1 MDELKFWSFKGR
13 VTRGM
18 YALFGFVGVAAKYN
32 LDRLFALHYGM
43 QWYFWNYW
51 RVLEPNTEP
60 SRLLQTQKTF
70 FAILVIS
77 ALPFIWLGVTMTVKR
92 LRDAGQSRALALLF
106 FAPFVNLLFFAVLCI
121 LPSVDALT
129 FDEQAKLSRR
139 GQSSKRAYWPE
150 SALGSAAVAV
160 LLSVLSSGS
169 LGALIAWI
177 DLRFFGIY
185 GYTLFI
191 GVPIVMGYLSVWV
204 YSQSHDVSDGKAVTL
219 ATLSVAVAAVG
230 LLALAV
236 EGAICLVMAAPISWL
251 LALFGASLAKSI
263 HNPPELVRNTY
274 VIAPLL
280 VLALPLLLGVEH
292 LSPPT
297 VPHFQVRTSI
307 EIAAPPSVV
316 WKRIVEFPP
325 LAPPKE
331 WPFNVGIAYP
341 IEARLTGEGLTADR
355 ECRFSTG
362 SFKEPILAWETNKHF
377 AFGVADEPL
386 LMKEM
391 SPYSNIHVRHL
402 EDHDFQ
408 PERAD
413 FVLVPLANGGTRL
426 EGTTTYQNKMWPG
439 MYWRLWT
446 DAIVHSIHHR
456 VFAHVKELA
465 EKDVK
470 GK

>member
-1 MDELKFWSFKGR
+1 MEELKFWTFDGK
-13 VTRGM
+13 VTRRM
-18 YALFGFVGVAAKYN
+18 YALFGFIGVAIKYN
-32 LDRLFALHYGM
+32 FDRILTHHFGM

-51 RVLEPNTEP
+51 QVLEPSTVP
-60 SRLLQTQKTF
+60 SRLLPTQKTF
-70 FAILVIS
+70 FFFLLIT

-92 LRDAGQSRALALLF
+92 LRDAGQKLSLALLF
-106 FAPFVNLLFFAVLCI
+106 FVPGVNLYFFGWLCL
-121 LPSVDALT
+121 LPSVSERNSEVSGADNLRV
-129 FDEQAKLSRR
+129 RR
-139 GQSSKRAYWPE
+139 LRRVYWPE
-150 SALGSAAVAV
+150 SPMGSAVVAV
-160 LLSVLSSGS
+160 VMAVSISAAIGVIITWL
-169 LGALIAWI
+169 
-177 DLRFFGIY
+177 DLRFIGVY

-191 GVPIVMGYLSVWV
+191 GVPIVMGYLSVWI
-204 YSQSHDVSDGKAVTL
+204 YCQSHDASDADVLRLVTNSLIVAGIAML
-219 ATLSVAVAAVG
+219 AI
-230 LLALAV
+230 AV
-236 EGAICLVMAAPISWL
+236 EGAICIVMASPLAWL
-251 LALFGASLAKSI
+251 LAMFGGSLAKSI

-274 VIAPLL
+274 AIAPLL

-292 LSPPT
+292 LSPPA

-316 WKRIVEFPP
+316 WKRIVAFPP

-377 AFGVADEPL
+377 AFGVADEPI

-470 GK
+470 GR